1 MKGTHT
7 LNMRKRSSRLSNLE
21 FIVVKNL
28 DRPTDNGKTINPLS
42 INAWA
47 LKKEQAKSFY
57 FFHKILFLKL

>member
-21 FIVVKNL
+21 ISLVKNL
-28 DRPTDNGKTINPLS
+28 DRPTDNGQTINPLS

-47 LKKEQAKSFY
+47 LKKEQAKSLI
-57 FFHKILFLKL
+57 FFAKYFLKL